1 MEVGKH
7 VAIIGGGNTAMDAAR
22 AAKRMKGVESVTVI
36 YRRTAQEMPADR
48 EEYKEALSEG
58 MVFRFLSSPADFT
71 DGRLRVSIMELGE
84 KDSSGRRRPVATGK
98 YEELAIDTVI
108 SAIGEKA
115 DPEMLRKL
123 ASDEGEDDGVFIIGD
138 AATGPSTVVRCMASA
153 RCAVD
158 KAIDMVYEDILE
170 EDEDEDECSCD
181 HHHED
186 GEECTCGHHHDED
199 DEDEISEEEE
209 IKLREA
215 EDEFFRNI
223 TEKKSRIRKSVS
235 KDDDFFAHTEAKRCT
250 ECSYLC
256 LKCVDVCPNR
266 ANVALDMR
274 STGLFDD
281 PFQILHLDAYCNEC
295 GNCATFCPHNG
306 KPYKDK
312 FTLFSLREDF
322 ENSTNSGFYY
332 ENDELYVRLD
342 GKVTECTLTRDG
354 EIDGDIPEEI
364 KAMIEEVFLS
374 YPYLLGAVEE

>member
-1 MEVGKH
+1 MLDKLDDLRSRFEEVSTL
-7 VAIIGGGNTAMDAAR
+7 ITDPN
-22 AAKRMKGVESVTVI
+22 VI
-36 YRRTAQEMPADR
+36 ADQQR
-48 EEYKEALSEG
+48 FVRLTREYKELEDLMKARKEYADLLGNLEEG
-58 MVFRFLSSPADFT
+58 KNILLTES
-71 DGRLRVSIMELGE
+71 
-84 KDSSGRRRPVATGK
+84 
-98 YEELAIDTVI
+98 
-108 SAIGEKA
+108 
-115 DPEMLRKL
+115 DPEMKEMAREEVSRCE
-123 ASDEGEDDGVFIIGD
+123 ARI
-138 AATGPSTVVRCMASA
+138 PS
-153 RCAVD
+153 
-158 KAIDMVYEDILE
+158 L
-170 EDEDEDECSCD
+170 
-181 HHHED
+181 
-186 GEECTCGHHHDED
+186 
-199 DEDEISEEEE
+199 EEE

-215 EDEFFRNI
+215 EDEFFSNI

>member
-1 MEVGKH
+1 
-7 VAIIGGGNTAMDAAR
+7 
-22 AAKRMKGVESVTVI
+22 
-36 YRRTAQEMPADR
+36 
-48 EEYKEALSEG
+48 
-58 MVFRFLSSPADFT
+58 
-71 DGRLRVSIMELGE
+71 
-84 KDSSGRRRPVATGK
+84 
-98 YEELAIDTVI
+98 
-108 SAIGEKA
+108 
-115 DPEMLRKL
+115 MLRKL

-170 EDEDEDECSCD
+170 EDEDEDECSCG

-199 DEDEISEEEE
+199 DEDEISEEE
-209 IKLREA
+209 
-215 EDEFFRNI
+215 
-223 TEKKSRIRKSVS
+223 
-235 KDDDFFAHTEAKRCT
+235 